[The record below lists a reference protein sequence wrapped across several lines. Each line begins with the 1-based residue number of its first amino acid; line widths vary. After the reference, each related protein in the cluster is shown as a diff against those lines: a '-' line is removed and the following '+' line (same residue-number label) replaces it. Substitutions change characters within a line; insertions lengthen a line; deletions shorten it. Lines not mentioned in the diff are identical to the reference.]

1 VGTVTTVSVVALF
14 ATCLGDQVFP
24 ATVWSACSLLEQ
36 AGYTV
41 EFPAAQTCCGQPA
54 LTAGTP
60 EAAARL
66 ARHYLDTFEP
76 YEAVVAPSGS
86 CAAMV
91 RHWYPRLVGD
101 DDRSRAQA
109 VAARTHELTEFLA
122 AGDDADEAARR
133 PQTATAGTVTVHD
146 ACHGLRHL
154 GTDRSIRAVLAA
166 AGVEV
171 REMEEPDTCC
181 GFGGVFGAT
190 HGAVAD
196 ALADRKLDDAER
208 TGAEWIVACDAACL
222 AHLEGRRRRTGVGP
236 CPVHVADL
244 LTGRGDLDA
253 PLGRA

>member
-24 ATVWSACSLLEQ
+24 ETVWSACSLLEQ
-36 AGYTV
+36 AGHTV

-54 LTAGTP
+54 LTAGAP

-66 ARHYLDTFEP
+66 ARHFVDTFER

-86 CAAMV
+86 CAATV
-91 RHWYPRLVGD
+91 RHWYPRLLDGH
-101 DDRSRAQA
+101 DRSRAEA
-109 VAARTHELTEFLA
+109 VAVRTYELTEFLA
-122 AGDDADEAARR
+122 GAEGQPARR
-133 PQTATAGTVTVHD
+133 VDAPIAGSVTVHD

-154 GTDRSIRAVLAA
+154 HTDRSIRAVLEA
-166 AGVEV
+166 AGIQV
-171 REMEEPDTCC
+171 REMDEPDMCC
-181 GFGGVFGAT
+181 GFGGIFGAT
-190 HGAVAD
+190 HADVAD

-208 TGAEWIVACDAACL
+208 TGAEWIVACDSACL

-244 LTGRGDLDA
+244 LAGRGERDEPD
-253 PLGRA
+253 RKT